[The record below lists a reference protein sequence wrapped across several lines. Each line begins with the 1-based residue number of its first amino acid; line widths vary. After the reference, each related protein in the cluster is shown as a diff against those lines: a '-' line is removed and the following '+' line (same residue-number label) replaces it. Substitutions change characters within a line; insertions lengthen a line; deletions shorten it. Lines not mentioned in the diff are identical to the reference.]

1 MDGIPGHYLLTLL
14 LNDATEAG
22 VSADFSVPPGWV
34 EHLSDDTLIIAL
46 NIRRRVLP
54 EMRRR
59 TLLNATP
66 IATRRSGV
74 AWPPDLADRKPFA
87 GIAVSSSHSN
97 HETAAQAGGM
107 YYDRRVLQQL

>member
-1 MDGIPGHYLLTLL
+1 MG
-14 LNDATEAG
+14 
-22 VSADFSVPPGWV
+22 SQ
-34 EHLSDDTLIIAL
+34 
-46 NIRRRVLP
+46 
-54 EMRRR
+54 R

-74 AWPPDLADRKPFA
+74 AWPPDIADRKPFA

-107 YYDRRVLQQL
+107 YNERRVLQQFSCIVVEGWSCEDESTRNG